1 MQQMHAISQ
10 WQKAVEAAREWSGR
24 GKLKCL
30 GTIGRWVR
38 KQDCG
43 DFDQRFAHTSH
54 AARKEALEAICEEG
68 RAMAMEVATAAKGQ
82 GWDEDEVTEAMR
94 AAMGPEGGGTAGVQ
108 KKLFEILNG
117 ARGRG
122 AGGGA
127 KLVSIYEWDD
137 KNGREI
143 RGAKAVLE
151 HAQQMGTKI
160 NADTAVA
167 MDVVRA
173 IMDLARR
180 GDGGRGRDAC
190 DRGRSHRARSEDS
203 NWVEEVCTWEKFQ
216 EGLGR
221 TEPQKGV
228 GCDGWNAYLLRKAP
242 EALQRRYWR
251 AAQEALRTHTFPKE
265 WKNKVAM
272 LFMKPNEDPSELGGG
287 VTYGWSAMA

>member
-1 MQQMHAISQ
+1 
-10 WQKAVEAAREWSGR
+10 
-24 GKLKCL
+24 
-30 GTIGRWVR
+30 
-38 KQDCG
+38 
-43 DFDQRFAHTSH
+43 
-54 AARKEALEAICEEG
+54 
-68 RAMAMEVATAAKGQ
+68 METATAAKGQ

-122 AGGGA
+122 AGSGA

-137 KNGREI
+137 MNGREI

-151 HAQQMGTKI
+151 HAQQMGAKI
-160 NADTAVA
+160 NADKAVA

-173 IMDLARR
+173 IMDLARGGDGKRRWDAGEGRRR
-180 GDGGRGRDAC
+180 GDRG
-190 DRGRSHRARSEDS
+190 EDGS
-203 NWVEEVCTWEKFQ
+203 WVEEVCTWEKFQ

-251 AAQEALRTHTFPKE
+251 ATQEALRTHTFPKE

-272 LFMKPNEDPSELGGG
+272 LFMKVVNTMKPVGILINK
-287 VTYGWSAMA
+287 